1 VFNGNVVDNPTTSF
15 TPKFNPNSAPNADF
29 STSLGG
35 GVVFYRGVNRVWIG
49 DGSGTYEGNPDNG
62 ILYTETVD
70 DKVVPL
76 GPVTDYYYAVS
87 QGYQGTFE
95 NWVTFLLETSGYAI
109 EAHMW
114 ANGGETGT
122 PSVVN
127 NSKYYAEMA
136 MSYAQEA
143 VESAEQFTPITIEE
157 IDALF

>member
-1 VFNGNVVDNPTTSF
+1 MPNTTYF
-15 TPKFNPNSAPNADF
+15 TPTFNSKTSPKADF
-29 STSLGG
+29 SASVDG
-35 GVVFYRGVNRVWIG
+35 GVVFYRGVDRVWIG
-49 DGSGTYEGNPDNG
+49 DGTGTYQGNPDNG
-62 ILYTETVD
+62 ILYTQTVD
-70 DKVVPL
+70 DKVVSL
-76 GPVTDYYYAVS
+76 GPVSDYYYAVS

-109 EAHMW
+109 ESHMW
-114 ANGGETGT
+114 ANGGEAGT

-143 VESAEQFTPITIEE
+143 VESAEQFTPITTEE